1 MLKILAATSAAAV
14 ALTLAG
20 CSGTSQAEADLVDAW
35 SIDNIQETGIRG
47 VSPELVDIDGE
58 FTLFV
63 TSLDPQRVWLGDG
76 SGGFAPAPLEVP
88 PGADFTVIDE
98 GSQWRI
104 YWADFIEMPRAGQ
117 PMSPDAKKQVVSATT
132 TDFRSFSPAAPTG
145 VQQVGEG
152 RAWGVPDT
160 VVGPDGT
167 VHMYWVDEV
176 EGERREVLR
185 HATSANGIDFTVSA
199 EPVMFGGYVDPF
211 VFRAEE
217 GDWLM
222 LLSTTPHP
230 SELPQKLH
238 LARSSD
244 GVAWEVDPT
253 PLLTDPERN
262 YLDPTAYPTA
272 EGEWQIVFATSPKDS
287 PLDPDLMM
295 LVSGVLRDTSQ

>member
-1 MLKILAATSAAAV
+1 MLKTMSVFCGVVLALSV
-14 ALTLAG
+14 AG
-20 CSGTSQAEADLVDAW
+20 CSATAQPEADLVQGW
-35 SIDNIQETGIRG
+35 SIGDIQETGIRG
-47 VSPELVDIDGE
+47 VSPELVDIDGVS
-58 FTLFV
+58 TLFV
-63 TSLDPQRVWLGDG
+63 TSLDPQRVWHGDG
-76 SGGFAPAPLEVP
+76 SSGFAPAPLDVP
-88 PGADFTVIDE
+88 PGADFTVINE

-104 YWADFIEMPRAGQ
+104 YWADFIEMPQAGQ

-132 TDFRSFSPAAPTG
+132 TDFRSYSPATPTG
-145 VQQVGEG
+145 VQQTGEG

-176 EGERREVLR
+176 DGERREGLR
-185 HATSANGIDFTVSA
+185 HETSNNGIDFSVSP

-211 VFRAEE
+211 VLRAEE

-262 YLDPTAYPTA
+262 YLDPTAYPT
-272 EGEWQIVFATSPKDS
+272 GEDEWRIVFATSPKDS

-295 LVSGVLRDTSQ
+295 LVSGVLRASPL

>member
-1 MLKILAATSAAAV
+1 MLKTMGAFSTV
-14 ALTLAG
+14 ALALSVTG
-20 CSGTSQAEADLVDAW
+20 CSATAQPETDLVQGW
-35 SIDNIQETGIRG
+35 SIEDIQETGIRG
-47 VSPELVDIDGE
+47 VSPELIEIDGVS
-58 FTLFV
+58 TLFV
-63 TSLDPQRVWLGDG
+63 TSLDPQRVWHGDNAR
-76 SGGFAPAPLEVP
+76 SFAPAPLEVP

-104 YWADFIEMPRAGQ
+104 YWADFIEMPQAGQ

-132 TDFRSFSPAAPTG
+132 TDLRSYSPATPTG
-145 VQQVGEG
+145 VQQTGEG

-185 HATSANGIDFTVSA
+185 HATSSNGIDFSVSP

-211 VFRAEE
+211 VLRAEE

-262 YLDPTAYPTA
+262 YLDPTAYPTG
-272 EGEWQIVFATSPKDS
+272 EDEWQIVFATSPKDS

-295 LVSGVLRDTSQ
+295 LVSGVLRASPQ

>member
-1 MLKILAATSAAAV
+1 MLKTMGVFCGVVLALSV
-14 ALTLAG
+14 AG
-20 CSGTSQAEADLVDAW
+20 CSATAQPEADLVQGW
-35 SIDNIQETGIRG
+35 SIGDIQETGIRG
-47 VSPELVDIDGE
+47 VSPELIEIDGE
-58 FTLFV
+58 STLFV
-63 TSLDPQRVWLGDG
+63 TSLDPQRVWHGDG
-76 SGGFAPAPLEVP
+76 SGGFVPAPLELP

-104 YWADFIEMPRAGQ
+104 YWADFIEMPQAAQ

-132 TDFRSFSPAAPTG
+132 TDFRSYSPATPTG

-152 RAWGVPDT
+152 LAWGVPDT

-211 VFRAEE
+211 VLRAEE

-253 PLLTDPERN
+253 PLLTDPEQN
-262 YLDPTAYPTA
+262 YLDPTAYSTG

-295 LVSGVLRDTSQ
+295 LVSGVLRDASQ

>member
-1 MLKILAATSAAAV
+1 MLKTMGAFSTAVLALSIT
-14 ALTLAG
+14 G
-20 CSGTSQAEADLVDAW
+20 CSGTAQPEADLVRGW
-35 SIDNIQETGIRG
+35 SIENIQETGIRG
-47 VSPELVDIDGE
+47 VSPELIEIDGVS
-58 FTLFV
+58 TLFV
-63 TSLDPQRVWLGDG
+63 TSLDPQRVWHGDG
-76 SGGFAPAPLEVP
+76 AGGFDPAPVDVP

-98 GSQWRI
+98 GAQWRI
-104 YWADFIEMPRAGQ
+104 YWADFIEMPQAGQ

-132 TDFRSFSPAAPTG
+132 TDFRSYSPFTPTG
-145 VQQVGEG
+145 VMQTGEG

-176 EGERREVLR
+176 EGEPREVLR
-185 HATSANGIDFTVSA
+185 HATSSNGIDFTVSPD
-199 EPVMFGGYVDPF
+199 PVMFGGYVDPY
-211 VFRAEE
+211 VLRADE

-222 LLSTTPHP
+222 LLSTTTHP

-244 GVAWEVDPT
+244 GVAWEVDAT

-262 YLDPTAYPTA
+262 YLDPTAYPTG

-295 LVSGVLRDTSQ
+295 LVSGVLRDSSQ

>member
-1 MLKILAATSAAAV
+1 MLEILAAASAAAV
-14 ALTLAG
+14 VLTLAG
-20 CSGTSQAEADLVDAW
+20 CSGTPQAEADVVDGW
-35 SIDNIQETGIRG
+35 SIEDIQETGIRG
-47 VSPELVDIDGE
+47 VSPELVDIGGVS
-58 FTLFV
+58 TLFV
-63 TSLDPQRVWLGDG
+63 TSLVPQRVWHGDG
-76 SGGFAPAPLEVP
+76 SDGFAPAPLYVP
-88 PGADFTVIDE
+88 PCADFTVIDE

-104 YWADFIEMPRAGQ
+104 YWADFIEMPQAGQ
-117 PMSPDAKKQVVSATT
+117 PMSPNAKKQVVSATT
-132 TDFRSFSPAAPTG
+132 TDFRSYSPATPTG
-145 VQQVGEG
+145 VQQFGEG

-167 VHMYWVDEV
+167 IHMYWVDEV

-185 HATSANGIDFTVSA
+185 HAISTNGIDFTLSP

-211 VFRAEE
+211 VLQAEE

-222 LLSTTPHP
+222 LLSTTPRP

-238 LARSSD
+238 LARSSE
-244 GVAWEVDPT
+244 GVSWEVDPT

-262 YLDPTAYPTA
+262 YLDPTAYPTG

-295 LVSGVLRDTSQ
+295 LVSGVLRDASQ